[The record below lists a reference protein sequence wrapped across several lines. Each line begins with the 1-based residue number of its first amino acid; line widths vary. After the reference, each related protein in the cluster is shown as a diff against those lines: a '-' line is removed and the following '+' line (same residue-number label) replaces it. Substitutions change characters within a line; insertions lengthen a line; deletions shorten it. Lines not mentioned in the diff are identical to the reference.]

1 MKKVILAATLAATIG
16 STFALDL
23 GGSTPAKS
31 QPLAHLPHD
40 YNSTATIVKFNMDLD
55 LVNGDDDI
63 YFQGGKRVVEE
74 DLDKT
79 KIFCEIDTDEVI
91 GVSNPKSSIKK
102 GEKRI
107 VKDIEEQYHSSTHSY
122 EVDLDL
128 SASEY
133 AFIDELECTIPAA
146 NMRDILVKDLLEVTG
161 GAITLEYLS
170 LETFK

>member
-1 MKKVILAATLAATIG
+1 MKKLILTGALLAAFGT
-16 STFALDL
+16 SFAHE
-23 GGSTPAKS
+23 GGFPFPSEG
-31 QPLAHLPHD
+31 QPLAHLPHS
-40 YNSTATIVKFNMDLD
+40 YNSTATIVKFNMDLE
-55 LVNGDDDI
+55 LLNGDDDI
-63 YFQGGKRVVEE
+63 YFQGGKRVAEE
-74 DLDKT
+74 ELDKSM
-79 KIFCEIDTDEVI
+79 IFCEIDTDEVEGASYQKTKI
-91 GVSNPKSSIKK
+91 SK

-107 VKDIEEQYHSSTHSY
+107 IKSIDQQYHSSTHTY

-133 AFIDELECTIPAA
+133 AFIDELECSIPAT

>member
-1 MKKVILAATLAATIG
+1 MKKIILAAALTVTIG
-16 STFALDL
+16 TTFALDS
-23 GGSTPAKS
+23 GVSTPAGT

-40 YNSTATIVKFNMDLD
+40 YNSTATIVKFNMDLE
-55 LVNGDDDI
+55 LTNGDDDI
-63 YFQGGKRVVEE
+63 YFQGGK
-74 DLDKT
+74 
-79 KIFCEIDTDEVI
+79 IYCEIDTDEVV
-91 GVSNPKSSIKK
+91 GVSSPKVSIKK
-102 GEKRI
+102 GETRI
-107 VKDIEEQYHSSTHSY
+107 VKDVQEQYHSATHSY

-133 AFIDELECTIPAA
+133 AFIDELECSIPAS

>member
-1 MKKVILAATLAATIG
+1 MKKIILAAALTVTIG
-16 STFALDL
+16 TTFALDS
-23 GGSTPAKS
+23 GVSTPAGT

-40 YNSTATIVKFNMDLD
+40 YNSTATIVKFNMDLE
-55 LVNGDDDI
+55 LTNGDDDI
-63 YFQGGKRVVEE
+63 YFQGGKRVIEQ

-79 KIFCEIDTDEVI
+79 KIYCEIDTDEVV
-91 GVSNPKSSIKK
+91 GVSSPKVSIKK
-102 GEKRI
+102 GETRI
-107 VKDIEEQYHSSTHSY
+107 VKDVQEQYHSATHSY

-133 AFIDELECTIPAA
+133 AFIDELECSIPAS